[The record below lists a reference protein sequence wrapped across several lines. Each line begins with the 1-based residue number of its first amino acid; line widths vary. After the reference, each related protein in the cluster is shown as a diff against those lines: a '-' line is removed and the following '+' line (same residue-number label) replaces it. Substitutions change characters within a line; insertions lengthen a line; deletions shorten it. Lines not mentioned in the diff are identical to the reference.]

1 MMEDQQEEAKQP
13 VVEEETSPAVMS
25 ALRLEQ
31 KGHRW
36 VGRKGGGGGGSP
48 SLTRLRRPRV
58 SLRCFVSR
66 CEDIRWGETE

>member
-36 VGRKGGGGGGSP
+36 VGRRGGGGGG
-48 SLTRLRRPRV
+48 RLAEFDEAQTSTSIFEMLCQP
-58 SLRCFVSR
+58 L
-66 CEDIRWGETE
+66 